1 MLLAFVAAV
10 AFVLVRADQFLGDG
24 AVHMK
29 TMLPY
34 VRVWNEE
41 EGEKNVYTYRTVT
54 LASVIRCI
62 LTHYMHTFCAP

>member
-1 MLLAFVAAV
+1 MLAFVAAV

-41 EGEKNVYTYRTVT
+41 EGEKMSIQNCHACIRNT
-54 LASVIRCI
+54 LHFN
-62 LTHYMHTFCAP
+62 T